1 MKHSDKRPTKVSLI
15 ADITA
20 LDREYFATGIKTLAG
35 VDEAGRG
42 PLAGP
47 VCAAAVVFAPNV
59 FVEGVNDSK
68 RLSPR
73 QREELYHRITSV
85 ALSWSVGWADPGEID
100 ALNILRATKLA
111 MVRALEG
118 LSVRPEFTLI
128 DCVHLTEWKGPQHS
142 LVKGDARSHAIAA
155 ASIIAKV
162 ERDRLMVLYDREFP
176 DYGFARH
183 KGYPTPQHAA
193 ALSRLGLTTIH
204 RRSFVG
210 EDLFRSGV
218 RKSQTFGELAELLRT
233 RRVNWLSPEV
243 QKRIITLPI
252 CEINELSQLAKA
264 FEE

>member
-1 MKHSDKRPTKVSLI
+1 MKHSEKRLLNDCHT

-20 LDREYFATGIKTLAG
+20 LDRTHFSAGVKTLAG

-85 ALSWSVGWADPGEID
+85 ALSWSVGWADPSEID

-118 LSVRPEFTLI
+118 LSVRPELTLI
-128 DCVHLTEWKGPQHS
+128 DCVQLSEWPGAQES
-142 LVKGDARSHAIAA
+142 LIKGDARSHAIAA

-162 ERDRLMVLYDREFP
+162 ERDRLMVLYDKEFP

-183 KGYPTPQHAA
+183 KGYPTPQHTA
-193 ALSRLGLTTIH
+193 ALSRFGLTTIH

-210 EDLFRSGV
+210 EDFFRSGV
-218 RKSQTFGELAELLRT
+218 RKSKTFEEMAELLRT

-243 QKRIITLPI
+243 QQRITRLPI
-252 CEINELSQLAKA
+252 CEINELFQLANSL
-264 FEE
+264 ED